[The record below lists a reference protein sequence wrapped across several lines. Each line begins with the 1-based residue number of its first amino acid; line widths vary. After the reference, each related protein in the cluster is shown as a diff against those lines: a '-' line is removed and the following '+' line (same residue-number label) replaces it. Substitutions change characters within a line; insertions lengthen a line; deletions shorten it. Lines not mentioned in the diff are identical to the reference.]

1 MTEAGCS
8 TMGRRGP
15 SIHDIAKIAGV
26 SAATVSNV
34 LNDKGRVSK
43 RTRLM
48 VQEVARSQGYVAN
61 FAAKSLR
68 EQQTHTVG
76 IVTPDVSNVFHSV
89 IVLQVESLLHGAG
102 YDAFI
107 CNSSNDPA
115 RMRSYVEGL
124 TRKQVDGFVF
134 VGGTTDISRDALLV
148 QTPAVCI
155 DRLRPQ
161 ATEGVVEVNNDVR
174 GAVFDMTELLLRR
187 GCERVAFVSVS
198 SRHWSDANAQR
209 FQGYADALGAHGLR
223 MDKNIV
229 LEGDHRQKS
238 HLEAARLVKTC
249 LDEGYD
255 FDGVVAMGDRPALGV
270 ENALEARGIG
280 VGTDVLLV
288 GMDNSL
294 YSQVASPSISS
305 VDRDVDQL
313 AERGVEALLRLLAD
327 EEAPSLDV
335 IVPHSIVERETTLGP
350 GAAETE
356 GGHNGSGN
364 ESCQVV
370 FCRR

>member
-115 RMRSYVEGL
+115 RMHSYVEGL

-174 GAVFDMTELLLRR
+174 VAVLDRK
-187 GCERVAFVSVS
+187 SV
-198 SRHWSDANAQR
+198 
-209 FQGYADALGAHGLR
+209 
-223 MDKNIV
+223 V
-229 LEGDHRQKS
+229 
-238 HLEAARLVKTC
+238 
-249 LDEGYD
+249 
-255 FDGVVAMGDRPALGV
+255 
-270 ENALEARGIG
+270 
-280 VGTDVLLV
+280 
-288 GMDNSL
+288 
-294 YSQVASPSISS
+294 
-305 VDRDVDQL
+305 
-313 AERGVEALLRLLAD
+313 
-327 EEAPSLDV
+327 
-335 IVPHSIVERETTLGP
+335 
-350 GAAETE
+350 
-356 GGHNGSGN
+356 
-364 ESCQVV
+364 
-370 FCRR
+370 

>member
-1 MTEAGCS
+1 MTEARCS

-15 SIHDIAKIAGV
+15 SIHDIAQIAGV

-34 LNDKGRVSK
+34 LNDKGRVSEK
-43 RTRLM
+43 TRLM

-89 IVLQVESLLHGAG
+89 IVLRVESLLHEAG

-148 QTPAVCI
+148 QTPVVCI

-161 ATEGVVEVNNDVR
+161 AAEGVVEVNNDVR
-174 GAVFDMTELLLRR
+174 GAVFDMTELLLRH

-198 SRHWSDANAQR
+198 SRHWSDANARR

-270 ENALEARGIG
+270 ENALKARGIG

-294 YSQVASPSISS
+294 YSQIASPSISS

-327 EEAPSLDV
+327 EKALSLDV

-350 GAAETE
+350 GAAET
-356 GGHNGSGN
+356 
-364 ESCQVV
+364 
-370 FCRR
+370 

>member
-68 EQQTHTVG
+68 EQQTPTVG

-115 RMRSYVEGL
+115 RMHSYVEGL

-148 QTPAVCI
+148 QTP
-155 DRLRPQ
+155 
-161 ATEGVVEVNNDVR
+161 DVR

-209 FQGYADALGAHGLR
+209 FQGYADAPGAHGLR

-270 ENALEARGIG
+270 ENALKARGIG

-350 GAAETE
+350 GAAGTE